1 MYGNLKKLK
10 LKDRAVIELNGQDN
24 KEFLQSLVTNNVDL
38 VSDNKS
44 IYAALLSPQGKYLF
58 DFIIFQNYI
67 TKKLSID
74 CEKKRYPEL
83 IQKLNL
89 YKLRNKIDININND
103 ITIYG
108 IYGSD
113 ISKIILNLK
122 MNNQEGSTKSIKN
135 NIYIVDPRNKK
146 LGIRIYIVK
155 NNFSKEF
162 DTILNGSSLEL
173 EYNRIKLKIPKP
185 EIDLEIEKSFIIE
198 NNFEEM
204 NCIDFNKGCYI
215 GQENT
220 ARQKYRGT
228 AKRKLA
234 LVKINGEKINNGTK
248 IYHNKKIIG
257 TMRSSCKNIGLASI
271 RTDIYNGYK
280 KNKLKIKHLD
290 SEIEFL

>member
-1 MYGNLKKLK
+1 MYGNLKKVK

-162 DTILNGSSLEL
+162 DTILNGSSSEL

-271 RTDIYNGYK
+271 RTDIYNDYK

>member
-162 DTILNGSSLEL
+162 DTILNGSSSEL

-271 RTDIYNGYK
+271 RTDIYNDYK

>member
-1 MYGNLKKLK
+1 MYGNLKKVK
-10 LKDRAVIELNGQDN
+10 LKDRAIIELNGQDN
-24 KEFLQSLVTNNVDL
+24 KEFLQSLVTNNVNL
-38 VSDNKS
+38 VSGTRS

-67 TKKLSID
+67 TKNLSID

-103 ITIYG
+103 IIIYG

-113 ISKIILNLK
+113 SSKIILNLK

-135 NIYIVDPRNKK
+135 NIYIVDPRNKN
-146 LGIRIYIVK
+146 LGIRIYIIK
-155 NNFSKEF
+155 NNSSKEF
-162 DTILNGSSLEL
+162 DTIPNGSSSEL

-198 NNFEEM
+198 NNFEEI

-220 ARQKYRGT
+220 ARQKYRST

-234 LVKINGEKINNGTK
+234 LIKINGEKINNGTK
-248 IYHNKKIIG
+248 IYHNEKRIG

-271 RTDIYNGYK
+271 RTDIYDEYK
-280 KNKLKIKHLD
+280 INKFKIKHLD

>member
-113 ISKIILNLK
+113 SSKIILNLK

-162 DTILNGSSLEL
+162 DTILNGSSSEL

-248 IYHNKKIIG
+248 IYHNEKIIG

-271 RTDIYNGYK
+271 RTDIYNDYK

>member
-271 RTDIYNGYK
+271 RTDIYNDYK

>member
-162 DTILNGSSLEL
+162 DTILNGSSSEL

>member
-1 MYGNLKKLK
+1 
-10 LKDRAVIELNGQDN
+10 
-24 KEFLQSLVTNNVDL
+24 
-38 VSDNKS
+38 
-44 IYAALLSPQGKYLF
+44 
-58 DFIIFQNYI
+58 
-67 TKKLSID
+67 
-74 CEKKRYPEL
+74 
-83 IQKLNL
+83 
-89 YKLRNKIDININND
+89 
-103 ITIYG
+103 
-108 IYGSD
+108 
-113 ISKIILNLK
+113 

-146 LGIRIYIVK
+146 LGIRIYIIK
-155 NNFSKEF
+155 NNSSKEF
-162 DTILNGSSLEL
+162 DTIPNGSSSEL

>member
-1 MYGNLKKLK
+1 MYDNLKKVK
-10 LKDRAVIELNGQDN
+10 LKDRAIIELNGQDN

-38 VSDNKS
+38 VSDNRT

-67 TKKLSID
+67 TKNLSID

-113 ISKIILNLK
+113 SSKIILNLK

-135 NIYIVDPRNKK
+135 NIYIVDPRNKN
-146 LGIRIYIVK
+146 LGIRIYIIK
-155 NNFSKEF
+155 NNSSKEF
-162 DTILNGSSLEL
+162 NTIPNGSSSEL

-248 IYHNKKIIG
+248 IYHNEKIIG

>member
-135 NIYIVDPRNKK
+135 NIYIVDPRNKN
-146 LGIRIYIVK
+146 LGIRIYIIK
-155 NNFSKEF
+155 NNSSKEF
-162 DTILNGSSLEL
+162 DTIPNGSSSEL

-220 ARQKYRGT
+220 ARQKYRST

-248 IYHNKKIIG
+248 IYHNGKIIG

-271 RTDIYNGYK
+271 RTDIYNEYK
-280 KNKLKIKHLD
+280 KNKFKIKHLD
-290 SEIEFL
+290 SEIKFL